1 MMAGMRD
8 DIKASLAA
16 GVPFPKRLGH
26 PGIDDEIMFCCFVLH
41 QLCMIDI

>member
-1 MMAGMRD
+1 MAGMRD

-26 PGIDDEIMFCCFVLH
+26 PGKIF
-41 QLCMIDI
+41 